1 MRKSFFLWCVVAVS
15 CLCAA
20 PLSPTISLAD
30 TKGNAPTESLI
41 RKAEKLRALIEEQKA
56 KGVDVSEALKLDQIS
71 KASAEKGDLSL
82 AEKQLDAAI
91 KSLEEPP
98 AQTAQETETAE
109 PVSSDSLMK
118 KAERLRALV
127 EGSKAQISEVLKLD
141 QMSRVSAE
149 KGDFA
154 TANKL
159 LDEAIKAM
167 EGTSAQAP
175 QKTETAE
182 PVSSDSLIKKAE
194 KLRALIEGNRAQGKD
209 VSEVLKL
216 DQMSRVSAEKG
227 DFATANKLLDE
238 AIKSLPETASKDIPA
253 RAGKESDSSAF
264 IKKQEKLQ
272 ALIEEKLDKGINA
285 SEAFKLDEMSRSAA
299 RKKNFTQAGKMLDD
313 AIKNLS
319 AKTANIKQPVKKS
332 IKIPVSS
339 ESVVVTEGV
348 PLPERGTDVKDYASA
363 FETKTVQA
371 QDGAV
376 QLEIG
381 YVPVFIEEAQKTSSD
396 KTPIE
401 KSPFGI
407 HPANTYSVIVK
418 RDESNRLPPSKMG
431 YTFSNAL
438 DIGAQWTRP
447 EFYANWSFI
456 QKTDKDLKEGLFD
469 WKENDYVFGTTP
481 KEIGIVGNIGGLE
494 PRMVEGAKPFP
505 RTFRFQNKML
515 EEKYVYFV
523 KKLVERYDGDGV
535 DDMPGLKNPV
545 KYWQVDNEPDTGTQD
560 TEGFAHL
567 MEITAKAIKSACPD
581 CKVIMGG
588 LAQVETFDTFALPV
602 LEKLKGQ
609 YVDIFDFHLYGPA
622 GAWHYFKLSDRIKE
636 GLAKTGFK
644 DTEIWI
650 LETGTYCGKPH
661 IGISG
666 KPKVPE
672 QTERHQAADLIK
684 RHLYGL
690 SLDIKKIFWAFGIV
704 DGFTAKGDHEFD
716 FMGLMYPKKSNAKD
730 AKEVRKLGYYS
741 YKLMTDKLA
750 GCDFSNM
757 ETMSLGEGVYGY
769 KLNRSGKPVYVVW
782 VE

>member
-1 MRKSFFLWCVVAVS
+1 MRKTFFLWCVVAVS
-15 CLCAA
+15 CLCVVT
-20 PLSPTISLAD
+20 LSPTISLAD
-30 TKGNAPTESLI
+30 TKGNAPSESLI
-41 RKAEKLRALIEEQKA
+41 KKAEKLRALIEEKKA
-56 KGVDVSEALKLDQIS
+56 QGVDVSEALKLDQIS
-71 KASAEKGDLSL
+71 KSTAEKGDLSL

-91 KSLEEPP
+91 SSLEGPP
-98 AQTAQETETAE
+98 AQTAPATETAE

-118 KAERLRALV
+118 KAERLRSLV
-127 EGSKAQISEVLKLD
+127 EESKSQMSEALKLD
-141 QMSRVSAE
+141 QMSRNFAE

-167 EGTSAQAP
+167 EGASAQTP
-175 QKTETAE
+175 QKAEAAE
-182 PVSSDSLIKKAE
+182 PVSSDSLMKKAE
-194 KLRALIEGNRAQGKD
+194 KLRSLIEENKAQGKD
-209 VSEVLKL
+209 VSKVLKL
-216 DQMSRVSAEKG
+216 DQMSRVSAERG

-238 AIKSLPETASKDIPA
+238 AIKSLPETAAKETSPGTGKD
-253 RAGKESDSSAF
+253 SASGSF

-299 RKKNFTQAGKMLDD
+299 RNKNFTQASKMLDD

-319 AKTANIKQPVKKS
+319 ARTAGDKPVKKS
-332 IKIPVSS
+332 VKIPVSA
-339 ESVVVTEGV
+339 ETVVVTEGV
-348 PLPERGTDVKDYASA
+348 PLSERGADVKDYASA
-363 FETKTVQA
+363 FGTKTVQA
-371 QDGAV
+371 KDGNV

-381 YVPVFIEEAQKTSSD
+381 YVPVFIEEAQKTPSD
-396 KTPIE
+396 KTPLDA
-401 KSPFGI
+401 SPFGI

-431 YTFSNAL
+431 YTFTCAL

-456 QKTDKDLKEGLFD
+456 QKTDKDLKEGLYD

-494 PRMVEGAKPFP
+494 PRMMQGDKSFP

-515 EEKYVYFV
+515 EEKYVAFV

-567 MEITAKAIKSACPD
+567 MEITAKAIKSACSD
-581 CKVIMGG
+581 GKVIMGG
-588 LAQVETFDTFALPV
+588 LAQIETFDTFALPV
-602 LEKLKGQ
+602 LEKLRGQ
-609 YVDIFDFHLYGPA
+609 YVDVFDFHLYGPA

-636 GLAKTGFK
+636 GLAKAGYK
-644 DTEIWI
+644 NTEIWI

-672 QTERHQAADLIK
+672 QTERHHAADLIK

-690 SLDIKKIFWAFGIV
+690 SLGIKKIFWAFGIV

-716 FMGLMYPKKSNAKD
+716 FMGLMYPRKSDVKGAD
-730 AKEVRKLGYYS
+730 QEVKKLGYYS

-750 GCDFSNM
+750 GCDFSTIESMN
-757 ETMSLGEGVYGY
+757 LGEGVYGY